1 MMPEES
7 NAPPPLPR
15 RNWLWCNWKWLLPS
29 GCLFLV
35 LMALAF
41 AAGIFFFVVGVMKE
55 SGAYK
60 TALTRARENPAVI
73 EALGT
78 PISEDWLPSGSA
90 HSVGPGGD
98 ANLAIPIRGPK
109 GKATIY
115 VAAME
120 VVGIWQFNTLVVE
133 IEATHQR
140 IDLTATANARARETK

>member
-1 MMPEES
+1 MTPEES
-7 NAPPPLPR
+7 ALSPPPLPR
-15 RNWLWCNWKWLLPS
+15 RNWFGRNWKWLLPS
-29 GCLFLV
+29 GCLFVFL
-35 LMALAF
+35 LAIGF
-41 AAGIFFFVVGVMKE
+41 AAAIFFLVVGVMKE

-60 TALTRARENPAVI
+60 IAVTRARENPAVI
-73 EALGT
+73 EVLGT
-78 PISEDWLPSGSA
+78 PITEGWLPSGSA

-120 VVGIWQFNTLVVE
+120 VVGIWHFNTLAVE

-140 IDLTATANARARETK
+140 IDLNERPRG

>member
-1 MMPEES
+1 MPSES
-7 NAPPPLPR
+7 APPPLPR
-15 RNWLWCNWKWLLPS
+15 KNWFGRNWKWLLPS
-29 GCLFLV
+29 GCLFIL
-35 LMALAF
+35 LTAIAF
-41 AAGIFFFVVGVMKE
+41 AAGVFFLVVGMMKE

-60 TALTRARENPAVI
+60 VAVTRARENPAVI

-78 PISEDWLPSGSA
+78 PIKEGWLPSGSS

-120 VVGIWQFNTLVVE
+120 VAGIWHFDTLVVE
-133 IEATHQR
+133 IGDTHKR
-140 IDLTATANARARETK
+140 IDLNAR

>member
-1 MMPEES
+1 MVSEES
-7 NAPPPLPR
+7 APSRPPLPR
-15 RNWLWCNWKWLLPS
+15 RNWFGRNWKWLLPS
-29 GCLFLV
+29 GCLFLFLLV
-35 LMALAF
+35 VGF
-41 AAGIFFFVVGVMKE
+41 AAGIFFLVVGVMKE

-60 TALTRARENPAVI
+60 IAVTRARENPAVI

-78 PISEDWLPSGSA
+78 PITEGWLPSGSA

-120 VVGIWQFNTLVVE
+120 VVGIWQFNRLEVE
-133 IEATHQR
+133 IESTHQR
-140 IDLTATANARARETK
+140 IDLNAPPRT

>member
-1 MMPEES
+1 MTPEES
-7 NAPPPLPR
+7 ALSPPPLPR
-15 RNWLWCNWKWLLPS
+15 RNWFGRNWKWLLPS
-29 GCLFLV
+29 GCLFVFL
-35 LMALAF
+35 LAIGF
-41 AAGIFFFVVGVMKE
+41 AAGIFFLVVGVMKE

-60 TALTRARENPAVI
+60 IAVTRARENPAVI

-78 PISEDWLPSGSA
+78 PITEGWLPSGSA

-120 VVGIWQFNTLVVE
+120 VVGIWHFNTLAVE

-140 IDLTATANARARETK
+140 IDLNERPRG